1 MCSIRPT
8 AFKIAG
14 NFPEVSSS
22 GEYTSQIHTL
32 ETAAIAGQLVCT
44 TQAACIP
51 QTAHALQAKFTT
63 SSSNP
68 AYTPSILTFVGSPE
82 ETTYYQSLHLQEW
95 CIGSYHSL
103 IRPINWRADNYT
115 NITRV
120 CSGHSP
126 IDHTTGQTIEL
137 HHIGQRNN
145 SPLAE
150 LTVSEHR
157 GKTNDLLL
165 HTNPAREPIDR
176 NAFRATRRQ
185 YWLTRLLY
193 DLTTCHPD

>member
-32 ETAAIAGQLVCT
+32 ETAAIAGQLVYT

-82 ETTYYQSLHLQEW
+82 ETTYYQSLHLHLFEGQYVVPN
-95 CIGSYHSL
+95 GMSYNSSAWVRVFSAMTPPH
-103 IRPINWRADNYT
+103 RPA
-115 NITRV
+115 
-120 CSGHSP
+120 
-126 IDHTTGQTIEL
+126 
-137 HHIGQRNN
+137 
-145 SPLAE
+145 
-150 LTVSEHR
+150 
-157 GKTNDLLL
+157 
-165 HTNPAREPIDR
+165 
-176 NAFRATRRQ
+176 
-185 YWLTRLLY
+185 
-193 DLTTCHPD
+193 